1 MALTSEEIYESIAY
15 HTKNEVN
22 FPEHYLVLDM
32 EQQEFVDAIVE
43 ECDQELE
50 NLYTKIADLETYVD
64 DLELEVRE
72 LQDEL
77 QKKSEG

>member
-1 MALTSEEIYESIAY
+1 MMTSEEIYEQLSY

-22 FPEHYLVLDM
+22 FPEHYLALDI
-32 EQQEFVDAIVE
+32 EQQNFVDAIVE
-43 ECDQELE
+43 EIQQETERLCVK
-50 NLYTKIADLETYVD
+50 LADLETYVD

-72 LQDEL
+72 LQNEL

>member
-1 MALTSEEIYESIAY
+1 MMTIEEIYESISY

-22 FPEHYLVLDM
+22 FPEHYLALDI
-32 EQQEFVDAIVE
+32 EQQNFVDAIVE
-43 ECDQELE
+43 EIQQETERLCVK
-50 NLYTKIADLETYVD
+50 LADLETYVD

-72 LQDEL
+72 LQNEL

>member
-1 MALTSEEIYESIAY
+1 MMTIEEIYESISY

-22 FPEHYLVLDM
+22 FPEHYPVLDM
-32 EQQEFVDAIVE
+32 EQQEFIDAIVE

-72 LQDEL
+72 LQREL
-77 QKKSEG
+77 EKSSEG

>member
-1 MALTSEEIYESIAY
+1 MTSEEIYEQLSY

-22 FPEHYLVLDM
+22 FPDHYLVLDI
-32 EQQEFVDAIVE
+32 EQQNFIDAIVE
-43 ECDQELE
+43 ECEQEVEHLFKKVE
-50 NLYTKIADLETYVD
+50 DLETYVD

-77 QKKSEG
+77 EKRSEG

>member
-1 MALTSEEIYESIAY
+1 MMTIEEIYESISY

-50 NLYTKIADLETYVD
+50 SLYTKLADLETYVD

-72 LQDEL
+72 LQNEL
-77 QKKSEG
+77 EKSSEG

>member
-1 MALTSEEIYESIAY
+1 MTSEEIYESISY

-22 FPEHYLVLDM
+22 FPEHYLALDI
-32 EQQEFVDAIVE
+32 EQQNFVDAIVE
-43 ECDQELE
+43 EIQQETERLCVK
-50 NLYTKIADLETYVD
+50 LADLETYVD

-72 LQDEL
+72 LQNEL

>member
-1 MALTSEEIYESIAY
+1 MTIEEIYESISY

-22 FPEHYLVLDM
+22 FPEHYLVLDI
-32 EQQEFVDAIVE
+32 EQQNFIDAIVE
-43 ECDQELE
+43 ECEQEAEHLH
-50 NLYTKIADLETYVD
+50 TKLADLETYVD

-72 LQDEL
+72 LQNEL

>member
-43 ECDQELE
+43 ECDQEFESLFTQ
-50 NLYTKIADLETYVD
+50 LADLETYVD

-72 LQDEL
+72 LQNEL
-77 QKKSEG
+77 EKSSEG

>member
-1 MALTSEEIYESIAY
+1 MALPSEELYESIAF

-32 EQQEFVDAIVE
+32 EQQEFIDAIVE

-72 LQDEL
+72 LQNDL
-77 QKKSEG
+77 QSKSEG

>member
-1 MALTSEEIYESIAY
+1 MPLPSEEIYESISN

-22 FPEHYLVLDM
+22 FPEHYLVLDI
-32 EQQEFVDAIVE
+32 EQQNFIDAIVE
-43 ECDQELE
+43 ECEQEVE
-50 NLYTKIADLETYVD
+50 HLYKKVTDLETYVD

-72 LQDEL
+72 LQNEL